1 MSAGRQCLHSWDFVT
16 KGIKIKQSLTQSRTH
31 TIDSIICVY
40 SQNHS
45 EGGSLI
51 KADPSLKVICVLHN
65 YIIRSSLY
73 VYILNYNKGEKRMIC
88 FLNNYTFTSTIC
100 ESLVIIPFLS
110 VGGVAHTRFA
120 YVLMDVKTDRR
131 TCLNLYIPKV
141 CVGGIKTH
149 IFWKNTLFNAC

>member
-1 MSAGRQCLHSWDFVT
+1 MSTGRQCLHSWEFVT
-16 KGIKIKQSLTQSRTH
+16 KGIKIKHTELGTH
-31 TIDSIICVY
+31 NIVSIICVY
-40 SQNHS
+40 SKNHS
-45 EGGSLI
+45 DRDNLI
-51 KADPSLKVICVLHN
+51 KADPSFKVICVLHN
-65 YIIRSSLY
+65 YTIRYSLY
-73 VYILNYNKGEKRMIC
+73 VYMIKYNKGEKRMIC
-88 FLNNYTFTSTIC
+88 FLHNYTFTSTIC